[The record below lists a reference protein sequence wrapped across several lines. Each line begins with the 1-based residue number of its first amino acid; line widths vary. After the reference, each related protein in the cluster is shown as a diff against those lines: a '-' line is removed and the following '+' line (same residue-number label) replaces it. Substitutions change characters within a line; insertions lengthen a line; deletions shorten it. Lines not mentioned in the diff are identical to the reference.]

1 VVGAGNGLEST
12 APALNLACGELEV
25 KFLLSTRPFIAG
37 VLLQSPIYEFFT
49 FSLQPPMLESIVEK
63 LKSDLS

>member
-1 VVGAGNGLEST
+1 VAGAGNGLEGT
-12 APALNLACGELEV
+12 APALDPTCGGLEV

-37 VLLQSPIYEFFT
+37 VLLQSPIYKFFT